1 MTINTMRKLFIP
13 IVMLMLLLVACSA
26 SYTVS
31 ASDVNRIAEEINCI
45 CGSCDLV
52 VSDCDCERA
61 EELTA
66 VIEKRLSKG
75 QSEQQIIQDLVQQYG
90 QRVLA
95 T

>member
-1 MTINTMRKLFIP
+1 MTINTIRKLFIP
-13 IVMLMLLLVACSA
+13 IVVLMLLLVACSA
-26 SYTVS
+26 SYTVLP
-31 ASDVNRIAEEINCI
+31 SDINRVAENINCI
-45 CGSCDLV
+45 CGSCDLI

-75 QSEQQIIQDLVQQYG
+75 QSKQQIIQDLVQQYG